1 LPPFSIVHLDPRFA
15 PDGYHILPGSG
26 ASDRGGEAG
35 VAVDIDGN
43 PQPSGATLDLGAD
56 ELMQL
61 FLPLIRR

>member
-1 LPPFSIVHLDPRFA
+1 
-15 PDGYHILPGSG
+15 
-26 ASDRGGEAG
+26 

-43 PQPSGATLDLGAD
+43 PQPSGAALDLGAD